1 MPGPTNRLIKIVE
14 SQAYMGHRYAH
25 RQLMYGLTRDEVIA
39 MVSEQDG
46 YCALCG
52 TDLLGKKWAIDH
64 NHETKKVRGIVCYN
78 CNVGLGKLGGTI
90 RMLEAAIAYL
100 RRNGETQ

>member
-14 SQAYMGHRYAH
+14 SQAYMGHRYA
-25 RQLMYGLTRDEVIA
+25 LIA

-52 TDLLGKKWAIDH
+52 TDLLGKKWAVDH